1 MIKENILKIVH
12 HWKLL
17 LKDKAYVLSFMV
29 GLIVFVGSMVVNQFA
44 SAYQDSIA
52 YAPVGDLILDRLP
65 TYNLDFLF
73 TWGFYFLVS
82 LFFIYPLLFRPEIGP
97 FVLKTFAIL
106 SLVRSAFIILT
117 HIGPPAGFFYNDVM
131 ISSVESFADMK
142 LMFKND
148 LFFSG
153 HTAAPFLA
161 SLLFKKSKIMKWF
174 MLFGSFI
181 MGATV
186 LLMHVHYSIDVF
198 AAFFIAY
205 GVYAFSD
212 KIFNRL
218 NLRFKKKI
226 KLYGWNALQKRLASF
241 RKRREYKSL
250 LKIPKKDVFA
260 TFLNFKKH
268 HK

>member
-1 MIKENILKIVH
+1 MIKENILKIIH

-17 LKDKAYVLSFMV
+17 LKDKAYVLSFAV
-29 GLIVFVGSMVVNQFA
+29 GLIVFAGSLVVNQFA
-44 SAYQDSIA
+44 STYQDAVA

-82 LFFIYPLLFRPEIGP
+82 LFFIYPILFRPEIGP
-97 FVLKTFAIL
+97 FVLKTFAML
-106 SLVRSAFIILT
+106 SIVRSAFIILT

-131 ISSVESFADMK
+131 ISFADMK

-153 HTAAPFLA
+153 HTSAPFLA
-161 SLLFKKSKIMKWF
+161 FLLFRKSKIMKWV

-212 KIFNRL
+212 KVFNHL
-218 NLRFKKKI
+218 NLRFKRKI
-226 KLYGWNALQKRLASF
+226 KLYGWNSLQKRLASF
-241 RKRREYKSL
+241 RKKREYKNL
-250 LKIPKKDVFA
+250 IKAPKREVFT
-260 TFLNFKKH
+260 TFLNFKKN